1 MKKMQKVKHDEIQL
15 SEKDKYIEIAVLAFC
30 FLLIFGLFLKV
41 VVF

>member
-1 MKKMQKVKHDEIQL
+1 MKMQKVDHDKVQL
-15 SEKDKYIEIAVLAFC
+15 SEKDQYVEKAVLAFC